1 MARWNLDPQVE
12 VTVLGVAET
21 EEDHHEDFGCGLQ
34 GPASRAVRKA
44 GRALAA
50 RVREMGKAAAEKEA
64 ESLVRWLEATPDYD
78 ALCDGKKTRAGRR
91 VLGHEIVFP
100 DPKRLVPRV
109 LHLRRGTHGIDTPL
123 RAREWPAAADLVHL
137 LARGASDAE
146 LGVIAKSTP
155 TLRDLLGD
163 LREGGWLVPAR
174 EPLPFPPG
182 GSRLLFAGHNTALIA
197 SGKARVLVDPWFRP
211 AHPADPPSYRPL
223 QAADL
228 GPVDAVAITHSHGD
242 HFHLGSLLA
251 LGRETAIFV
260 PAVSRESLFSTDLAA
275 RLRALGFHNVV
286 PLRWWESRTVGDI
299 EVRALPFL
307 GEQPTGGEGVYP
319 DLWNEGNTW
328 LVRAPGLSAAFFAD
342 AGRDVRGDMM
352 DVASRLGSEPGT
364 AGVDY
369 LFTGIRGFRL
379 KPVFY
384 PFTTLDA
391 FLVNVPLPQ
400 AGVTQQLMSDAKD
413 ALALGTA
420 MGAASVV
427 PYADGGAPW
436 YWRDGMGPPYPG
448 YPTYPGFREAP
459 ATPADDPDSDPF
471 PERLEEEAGSGAGD
485 DGPEALLLRPGDL
498 LRVKGKT
505 TDFHRFEPFAWP
517 YDEE

>member
-1 MARWNLDPQVE
+1 MARWNFDPQVE
-12 VTVLGVAET
+12 VTVLGAAET

-44 GRALAA
+44 GKALAE
-50 RVREMGKAAAEKEA
+50 RIRGMGKTAAEAEA
-64 ESLVRWLEATPDYD
+64 EALVRWLEATPAYD
-78 ALCDGKKTRAGRR
+78 VLCDGKKTRGGRR
-91 VLGHEIVFP
+91 VLAFEVVFP

-137 LARGASDAE
+137 LARGATDAE
-146 LGVIAKSTP
+146 LAAIGKSTP
-155 TLRDLLGD
+155 TLRDLLSD
-163 LREGGWLVPAR
+163 LREGGWLMPAR
-174 EPLPFPPG
+174 DPLAFPPG

-197 SGKARVLVDPWFRP
+197 SAKTRVLVDPWFRP
-211 AHPADPPSYRPL
+211 AHPSDPPGYRPL
-223 QAADL
+223 QPADL

-251 LGRETAIFV
+251 LGRETTILV
-260 PAVSRESLFSTDLAA
+260 PAISRESLFSTDLAA

-286 PLRWWESRTVGDI
+286 PMKWWESRTIGDVEI
-299 EVRALPFL
+299 RALPFL
-307 GEQPTGGEGVYP
+307 GEQPTGGEGIYP

-342 AGRDVRGDMM
+342 AGRDVRGDMK
-352 DVASRLGSEPGT
+352 DVAARVEKESG
-364 AGVDY
+364 AVDL

-391 FLVNVPLPQ
+391 FLVNVPLAQ

-413 ALALGTA
+413 ALALGRA

-471 PERLEEEAGSGAGD
+471 PERLEEEADAEGEEDS
-485 DGPEALLLRPGDL
+485 PEALVLRPGDL
-498 LRVKGKT
+498 LRARRDG

-517 YDEE
+517 YDPEE